1 MPRQNRRTALLAS
14 TALSMVA
21 LAFSASA
28 VLAVS
33 PSLEISATPGETYVV
48 SGNETWG
55 AVTVGAQA
63 GESGTL
69 KVGAG
74 TTLATDGGAVIGD
87 ASGSVGTVVVRGSG
101 ANWTDVGAAVEVGRE
116 GTGALS
122 VLNGGTVTVTSLE
135 IASTGGTG
143 SVVVSGSGSKLTSI
157 QHMSIGVSNG
167 TPGSLVVEK
176 GASLETVGG
185 YGSDAGGGLYIGG
198 GGTVTIRDAG
208 TSVVIGS
215 RHSGT
220 PSDWTTAD
228 GWFYI
233 GDGTATLSNGASL
246 ESDGGYVSGTL
257 AGGYAKMTV
266 TGAGTTWNSGISLY
280 VAGNGNGN
288 DDGNGE
294 LTIADGA
301 HVSASVVGVGV
312 DERSTG
318 TILVT
323 GAGSRLSAVASGTF
337 TGNFYV
343 GSDGDGT
350 LIVRN
355 GATVTT
361 DNQIRIAYGETATG
375 LLVIGAKESEAAA
388 GAGNI
393 VAAGG
398 IAFGDGSATLVF
410 NHTSDNLI
418 FNNVL
423 SGANG
428 AIRQIAGVTD
438 LTANSPDF
446 AGFMTVVGG
455 TLKVN
460 GTLSAASA
468 NVFGGTFGG
477 SGTIGALTV
486 QSGGTVAPGNSIG
499 TLHVAE
505 TFTQLAGS
513 TYLAELS
520 SAGPSDLIS
529 VGGTATLGGSVRVTG
544 DSSYRFGQSFT
555 ILSADDLSGTYAS
568 DTVRLSAFATGTLSY
583 VDDSDVV
590 LTVSKSRSFASA
602 GKSANQRAVA
612 SVLDGLPVDS
622 ELVIAAAHQQTGKD
636 ARAAYDSLSGEF
648 NATLVGQT
656 IEASQIVR
664 DSMTDRLRAAFGL
677 AGASQGPVATQ
688 LSYGPAPNDPAGRAI
703 AAPTTPGPAVWTRAY
718 GNWLD
723 SRGNGNAAGAR
734 QTIGGVLFGADAA
747 LNDPSTRIG
756 MMFGYGRGSVSS
768 TGRSSSA
775 TTDDYHVGVY
785 GGQQWGA
792 LGLRLGGALSLR
804 DADTERHL
812 NFSGFSEDT
821 KGRQRLMTSQ
831 VNADLGYNIRMGSLA
846 LEPFAAAAY
855 VRVNGLS
862 DRESGSSAKL
872 NVLDNDAGVGF
883 STLGLRFG
891 QDFTAAGQPLAVRG
905 SVAWRHA
912 FGDVTPGVR
921 QSFGSGSAFTVSGTP
936 IARNT
941 LVAEGGVDF
950 RLAGGATLGL
960 TTTGTLGSDTRSLS
974 GRADLRWSF

>member
-1 MPRQNRRTALLAS
+1 MS
-14 TALSMVA
+14 TSM
-21 LAFSASA
+21 ASA
-28 VLAVS
+28 QSSVPL
-33 PSLEISATPGETYVV
+33 VV
-48 SGNETWG
+48 SAPAPGATYTVVGTETWG
-55 AVTVGAQA
+55 TATIGDGA
-63 GESGTL
+63 GEAGTL
-69 KVGAG
+69 KVGPG
-74 TTLATDGGAVIGD
+74 TSLTTGD
-87 ASGSVGTVVVRGSG
+87 ISGSPTTIGNLAGS
-101 ANWTDVGAAVEVGRE
+101 
-116 GTGALS
+116 
-122 VLNGGTVTVTSLE
+122 
-135 IASTGGTG
+135 TG
-143 SVVVSGSGSKLTSI
+143 SVVVKGRGASWTDTGASVAVGATGMGSLSILNGGTASVVSLGISTNGGTGNVLVSGAGSKLTST
-157 QHMSIGVSNG
+157 QHMAIGWSDG

-176 GASLETVGG
+176 GGSLETIGG
-185 YGSDAGGGLYIGG
+185 YGGDPGGGLYIGG
-198 GGTVTIRDAG
+198 GGNVTIRDAG

-280 VAGNGNGN
+280 VAGNGNNN
-288 DDGNGE
+288 DDGDGE
-294 LTIADGA
+294 LTVSDGA
-301 HVSASVVGVGV
+301 HAFASVVGVGV
-312 DERSTG
+312 DGRSTG

-323 GAGSRLSAVASGTF
+323 GAGSRLSAVASGTL

-350 LIVRN
+350 LIVRD

-361 DNQIRIAYGETATG
+361 DNQVRIGFSETASG
-375 LLVIGAKESEAAA
+375 LLVIGAKEGEAAA
-388 GAGNI
+388 GAGTIIAN
-393 VAAGG
+393 GG
-398 IAFGDGSATLVF
+398 VAFGDGSGTLVF

-418 FNNVL
+418 FSNVL

-446 AGFMTVVGG
+446 AGFLTVVGG

-460 GTLSAASA
+460 GDLSAASA

-499 TLHVAE
+499 TLHVANS
-505 TFTQLAGS
+505 FVQLAGS

-520 SAGPSDLIS
+520 STGTSDLIS
-529 VGGTATLGGSVRVTG
+529 VGGTATLGGTVRVG
-544 DSSYRFGQSFT
+544 QDSSYRFGQSFT
-555 ILSADDLSGTYAS
+555 ILSAEDLTGTYTS

-612 SVLDGLPVDS
+612 GVLDNLPADS
-622 ELVIAAAHQQTGKD
+622 ELVIAAANQQTGKD

-656 IEASQIVR
+656 IEASQIMR

-688 LSYGPAPNDPAGRAI
+688 LSYAPAPNDPAGKAI
-703 AAPTTPGPAVWTRAY
+703 AAPTTPGLAVWTRAY

-723 SRGNGNAAGAR
+723 SRGSGNAAGAR

-747 LNDPSTRIG
+747 LADPSTRVG

-775 TTDDYHVGVY
+775 TTDDYHVGFY

-821 KGRQRLMTSQ
+821 KGRQRLLTSQ

-862 DRESGSSAKL
+862 DRESGSGAKL

-891 QDFTAAGQPLAVRG
+891 QDFVTAGQPMAVRG
-905 SVAWRHA
+905 SLAWRHA

-921 QSFGSGSAFTVSGTP
+921 QSFGNGSAFTVTGTP

-960 TTTGTLGSDTRSLS
+960 TTTGNFGSDTRSLS